1 MPRRKKLP
9 LWGGERCGDYA
20 IGTKDRQTGRQK
32 LSKHAHAVCRFAAL
46 TGMVSHLLSDL
57 VEAAQAAGGE
67 GADEGDAKHADDKS
81 VAEGLALR
89 IKESAWI

>member
-1 MPRRKKLP
+1 
-9 LWGGERCGDYA
+9 
-20 IGTKDRQTGRQK
+20 
-32 LSKHAHAVCRFAAL
+32 
-46 TGMVSHLLSDL
+46 MVSHLLSDL